1 MEKYKIL
8 LSIYNYKWHY
18 KIFVCPLF
26 LLLKGKQAV
35 IPAGTSIS
43 ATVATDT
50 YCNAKGVIII

>member
-8 LSIYNYKWHY
+8 LSIDNYKWHY

-50 YCNAKGVIII
+50 YIKL

>member
-8 LSIYNYKWHY
+8 LSIYNYK
-18 KIFVCPLF
+18 IFGCPLL

-50 YCNAKGVIII
+50 YIKL